1 MKKMATKR
9 ILFGGIIYLFLLL
22 GNGPNARSQDIDY
35 TIERFVKDVLSQ
47 QYEEPIKYGG
57 GILSAIEKVDAN
69 QFSDT
74 VYIEIAGLL
83 SLAYMGTSQL
93 HLSDSIIS
101 HAVSFLESSNISS
114 KYTYTLYMTL
124 GIQYNLLQNHSI
136 AADKFAEALKI
147 MELSDSNV
155 EDYAV
160 VLSLLSLCHRELGD
174 LEKSKKEMQKAL
186 ALTKNTNM
194 SKVRYAPI
202 LQKAGALYYDLGIED
217 TAISYTK
224 QAYELSRGEDQLW
237 NTYYYCAQNLSSIY
251 TDHGEYAKSLDILH
265 QLERELRPEEE
276 KAGLYNGIFL
286 NYYFLNQ
293 ESLAVKYAE
302 LCSKSII
309 ERCYYYYYNLPVRE
323 TEYLWRKD
331 AIQLSVNNG
340 ILDKFPNNPS
350 VVGMCYNNILF
361 QRSLSIEHS
370 LLYEKLSQEV
380 NAQNTFNKIKEI
392 RTDIFSDG
400 CDSLIS
406 ELEKYEKELLDQ
418 VRGQISLYRS
428 DALTWRDVQKSLK
441 MGECAIEIIPYVGFP
456 SMNEEDIV
464 LWYGALIVLPGNDTP
479 VFERLCTVEQLE
491 NLFIAAYSEKEL
503 GINSLYGKGM
513 GDTLYNY
520 IWRNI
525 DKHLKDKNKVY
536 VSSGWRLRQINI
548 GAIPNIDGVRI
559 GEKNNIQIVSS
570 TKTILDRVTKEK
582 HKIKNVALYGGVDF
596 QYDNTSR
603 GSLQN
608 KLAEVLTDSLRN
620 GFSYLNGTQIEI
632 DTIGKMLAYNDIK
645 YNVFSSTFATEQT
658 FRNMDGNSPTIV
670 HLATHGYYYTPRN
683 APNYLKQFT
692 PYSITDSS
700 MLYSGLLLAGANN
713 NNDVSPYNF
722 HNDGVISAEE
732 ISWMDFSNT
741 ELVILSACM
750 SGWGFTNHDEW
761 GGLIKAFKSAGVRYV
776 MASLWNVPDIP
787 TAKLMAFFYKYLI
800 SGEEIHNAL
809 LFAQQEM
816 AKEYPDPYYWAPFII
831 VE

>member
-1 MKKMATKR
+1 MNAKR
-9 ILFGGIIYLFLLL
+9 KLYWGCIFLLL
-22 GNGPNARSQDIDY
+22 VFWNSQNAYSQYFDY
-35 TIERFVKDVLSQ
+35 SIEQFVNDVLSQ
-47 QYEEPIKYGG
+47 QYEKPIKYGG
-57 GILSAIEKVDAN
+57 NIMIAIENIDAN
-69 QFSDT
+69 QFNDT
-74 VYIEIAGLL
+74 LYIEIATLM
-83 SLAYMGTSQL
+83 SLAYMGTGQL

-101 HAVSFLESSNISS
+101 HAIEFLELSNRPSN
-114 KYTYTLYMTL
+114 YTYTLYVTL
-124 GIQYNLLQNHSI
+124 GAQYSLLNNYDI
-136 AADKFAEALKI
+136 ASNKYTEALER
-147 MELSDSNV
+147 MELSNSNV

-160 VLSLLSLCHRELGD
+160 VLSLLSECHRELGD
-174 LEKSKKEMQKAL
+174 LKKSKKEIQKAL
-186 ALTKNTNM
+186 NLIINTNI

-217 TAISYTK
+217 TAITYTK

-251 TDHGEYAKSLDILH
+251 ADHGEYAKSLDILH

-350 VVGMCYNNILF
+350 AVGMCYNNILF
-361 QRSLSIEHS
+361 QKSLSIEHS

-380 NAQNTFNKIKEI
+380 NAQKTFEKIKRI
-392 RTDIFSDG
+392 RTDIFSEG
-400 CDSLIS
+400 GDSLIY
-406 ELEKYEKELLDQ
+406 ELEKYEKELLNQ
-418 VRGQISLYRS
+418 VRGKISLYGS

-441 MGECAIEIIPYVGFP
+441 MGECAIELIPYVGIP
-456 SMNEEDIV
+456 SKNEEDKV
-464 LWYGALIVLPGNDTP
+464 LWYGALIVLPGNEPP

-491 NLFIAAYSEKEL
+491 RLFIAAYSEREL

-525 DKHLKDKNKVY
+525 DKHLKDRNKVY
-536 VSSGWRLRQINI
+536 VSSSWRLRQINI
-548 GAIPNIDGVRI
+548 GAIPNIDGI
-559 GEKNNIQIVSS
+559 PISKKYNIQIVSS
-570 TKTILDRVTKEK
+570 TKIIVDGTTKEK
-582 HKIKNVALYGGVDF
+582 QKIKNAVLYGGVDY
-596 QYDNTSR
+596 QYGSTSDAALR
-603 GSLQN
+603 NALV
-608 KLAEVLTDSLRN
+608 EVFIDSLRN
-620 GFSYLNGTQIEI
+620 GFGYLNGTQIEV
-632 DTIGKMLAYNDIK
+632 DTIGKMLAYNNIK
-645 YNVFSSTFATEQT
+645 HNVLSSTFATEQT

-670 HLATHGYYYTPRN
+670 HLATHGYYFTHRN